1 LWEARYAYVDWAMV
15 HYDNLKTAEFKGF
28 LGNFRYGGLAL
39 YYFDP
44 REGSMAS
51 LAPEIATANRP
62 RLPRGDFAEF
72 IRNPLIVAI
81 AYYLG
86 AEAAFL
92 IGTLS
97 DKIFAPFWPPNV
109 ILFCALLI
117 TDPRRWWLLILATL
131 PAHAAAELRIG
142 MPILQLLVAFATN
155 CLVALINA
163 LAVQHLLVEPPW
175 FGSIRKATTY
185 VIVTAFLSP
194 SLCAFGGAFVQI
206 LGGGPFEQFG
216 VYWARWY
223 ASNALGSLTLAP
235 IAMIYL
241 EGVRSQLAIPV
252 FRHLEA
258 ALVAAILVA
267 VSAYA
272 FAGLPAVATGYVPS
286 LLYLPLPM
294 IIWAAVRFGAKGA
307 SGAVLVVS
315 VVLIWRTLNSPSL
328 FDVGNPEAN
337 VFAMQLF
344 LIGLSTPILLL
355 GAAIEE
361 ARRAETTIREREE
374 RISFAAATSG
384 VGLWQYEFATD
395 SLWVTE
401 SCRALLDLP
410 AEITLDLNVLLSR
423 VHPNDYQTV
432 NTALK
437 SAVRRATPLEIEFRV
452 QTGTEGEH
460 RWLSARAQ
468 PVFAKDGTPTAMT
481 GVFSDVSSRK
491 ATEAEADL
499 QRQEIAHL
507 MRVSTLGELS
517 GGLAHELTQPLTAIL
532 SNAQAGK
539 LLLDQGHTR
548 LTDFGEIFD
557 DIIAEDV
564 RAGAVIHRLRGL
576 LRKGEVKD
584 EAVNMVG
591 LVLST
596 QALMHSEFVT
606 RGICVSNDFGANV
619 PTVRGDAVQLQQIV
633 LNIFMNAMDAMEN
646 AAAEQCTIFVTVDRS
661 IDGGIELR
669 VADCGTG
676 LPPSHEKIV
685 FEPFF
690 TTKKHGLGLGLSIC
704 ASLAKRHGGTLSL
717 QNNVSVGATAI
728 LRFPPP
734 AD

>member
-1 LWEARYAYVDWAMV
+1 MV
-15 HYDNLKTAEFKGF
+15 
-28 LGNFRYGGLAL
+28 
-39 YYFDP
+39 
-44 REGSMAS
+44 S
-51 LAPEIATANRP
+51 LAPEIAITDRP
-62 RLPRGDFAEF
+62 RAPRGDFAKI
-72 IRNPLIVAI
+72 IRNPFIVAI

-86 AEAAFL
+86 AEAAFFV
-92 IGTLS
+92 GTFS
-97 DKIFAPFWPPNV
+97 DRIFAPFWPPNV
-109 ILFCALLI
+109 VLFCALLI
-117 TDPRRWWLLILATL
+117 TDRRRWWLLILATF

-155 CLVALINA
+155 CSVAVINA
-163 LAVQHLLVEPPW
+163 FAVQQLLVEPPW

-185 VIVTAFLSP
+185 IIVTAFLSP

-206 LGGGPFEQFG
+206 LGGSSFEQYG

-235 IAMIYL
+235 IAVICL
-241 EGVRSQLAIPV
+241 EGTRSWLAIPP

-258 ALVAAILVA
+258 ALGVAILVV
-267 VSAYA
+267 VSAFA
-272 FAGLPAVATGYVPS
+272 FEDLPAVATGYVPS
-286 LLYLPLPM
+286 LLYLPLPI

-328 FDVGNPEAN
+328 FNVGTPEAN

-384 VGLWQYEFATD
+384 VGLWQYEFATG

-410 AEITLDLNVLLSR
+410 SEAPLDLNILLSR
-423 VHPNDYQTV
+423 ALPSDFQTV
-432 NTALK
+432 NAAFK
-437 SAVRRATPLEIEFRV
+437 SAVRRATTLELEFRV

-468 PVFAKDGTPTAMT
+468 PVFDEDGMPMAMT

-539 LLLDQGHTR
+539 MLLDRGHKR
-548 LTDFGEIFD
+548 MTDFGEIFN
-557 DIIAEDV
+557 DIIAEDM

-584 EAVNMVG
+584 EAVDMIG

-596 QALMHSEFVT
+596 QALLHSEFVT

-619 PTVRGDAVQLQQIV
+619 PTVQGDAVQLQQIV

-646 AAAEQCTIFVTVDRS
+646 AAVERRTIFVSVDKS
-661 IDGGIELR
+661 IDGDIELR
-669 VADCGTG
+669 VTDCGTG

>member
-1 LWEARYAYVDWAMV
+1 
-15 HYDNLKTAEFKGF
+15 
-28 LGNFRYGGLAL
+28 
-39 YYFDP
+39 
-44 REGSMAS
+44 MAS
-51 LAPEIATANRP
+51 LAPEISIPSRP
-62 RLPRGDFAEF
+62 RASRDDFTKI
-72 IRNPLIVAI
+72 IRNPFIVAI

-86 AEAAFL
+86 AEASFL
-92 IGTLS
+92 VGTLS

-117 TDPRRWWLLILATL
+117 TNPRRWWLLILAAL

-155 CLVALINA
+155 CSVALINA

-206 LGGGPFEQFG
+206 LGGGSFEQYG

-235 IAMIYL
+235 IAMICL
-241 EGVRSQLAIPV
+241 EGARFQLTTPP

-258 ALVAAILVA
+258 ALGVAILVV
-267 VSAYA
+267 VSAFA
-272 FAGLPAVATGYVPS
+272 FEDLPAVATGYVPS
-286 LLYLPLPM
+286 LLYLPLPI

-315 VVLIWRTLNSPSL
+315 VVLIWRTLSSPSL

-361 ARRAETTIREREE
+361 ARRAETTTREREK

-384 VGLWQYEFATD
+384 VGLWQYEFATG

-401 SCRALLDLP
+401 SCRALLDLS
-410 AEITLDLNVLLSR
+410 AETTLDLNVLLSR
-423 VHPNDYQTV
+423 AHPKDYQTV
-432 NTALK
+432 NAALK
-437 SAVRRATPLEIEFRV
+437 SAVRRANPLEIEFRI
-452 QTGTEGEH
+452 QIGDAGEH

-468 PVFAKDGTPTAMT
+468 PVLDKDGTPTAMT

-539 LLLDQGHTR
+539 ILLDQGHR
-548 LTDFGEIFD
+548 RFTDFAEIFN
-557 DIIAEDV
+557 DIIAEDL

-584 EAVNMVG
+584 ESVDMVG

-596 QALMHSEFVT
+596 QSLLHSEFVS
-606 RGICVSNDFGANV
+606 RGICVGYDFGANT
-619 PTVRGDAVQLQQIV
+619 PTVWADAVQLQQIL

-646 AAAEQCTIFVTVDRS
+646 VPAERRTIFVALDRS
-661 IDGGIELR
+661 KDGGIELR

-676 LPPSHEKIV
+676 LPPAHEKIV

-704 ASLAKRHGGTLSL
+704 ASLAKLHGGTLSL
-717 QNNVSVGATAI
+717 QNNVSAGVTAI
-728 LRFPPP
+728 IRFPPP
-734 AD
+734 LD

>member
-1 LWEARYAYVDWAMV
+1 
-15 HYDNLKTAEFKGF
+15 
-28 LGNFRYGGLAL
+28 
-39 YYFDP
+39 
-44 REGSMAS
+44 MAS
-51 LAPEIATANRP
+51 LAPEIAITDRP
-62 RLPRGDFAEF
+62 RVPRGDFVKI
-72 IRNPLIVAI
+72 IRNPFIVAI

-109 ILFCALLI
+109 VLFCALLL
-117 TDPRRWWLLILATL
+117 TDRRRWWVLIVATL

-155 CLVALINA
+155 CSVAVINA

-194 SLCAFGGAFVQI
+194 SLCALGGAFVQI
-206 LGGGPFEQFG
+206 LGGGSFEQYG

-235 IAMIYL
+235 IAMICL
-241 EGVRSQLAIPV
+241 ETVRPQLAVPR

-258 ALVAAILVA
+258 ALVVAILVA
-267 VSAYA
+267 VSAFA
-272 FAGLPAVATGYVPS
+272 FEDLPAVATGYVPS

-328 FDVGNPEAN
+328 FDVGTPEAN

-344 LIGLSTPILLL
+344 LIGLSTPIILL

-384 VGLWQYEFATD
+384 VGLWQYEFATR

-401 SCRALLDLP
+401 SCRGLLDLP
-410 AEITLDLNVLLSR
+410 VETELDLNVLLSR
-423 VHPNDYQTV
+423 THPNDYQTV
-432 NTALK
+432 NAALK
-437 SAVRRATPLEIEFRV
+437 SAVRRATALEIEFRV
-452 QTGTEGEH
+452 QIGTGGEH

-468 PVFAKDGTPTAMT
+468 PVFDNDGAPTAMT

-539 LLLDQGHTR
+539 MLLDQGHKR
-548 LTDFGEIFD
+548 LAEFGEIFN
-557 DIIAEDV
+557 DIIAEDM

-576 LRKGEVKD
+576 LRKDEVKD
-584 EAVNMVG
+584 EAVDMVG

-596 QALMHSEFVT
+596 QALMHSELVT

-619 PTVRGDAVQLQQIV
+619 PTVRGDAVQLQQIL

-646 AAAEQCTIFVTVDRS
+646 VAPERRTIFVAVDRS
-661 IDGGIELR
+661 KDGGIELR
-669 VADCGTG
+669 VADCGMG
-676 LPPSHEKIV
+676 LPPTREKIV

-704 ASLAKRHGGTLSL
+704 ASLAKLHGGTLSL
-717 QNNVSVGATAI
+717 QNNVSAGATAI

-734 AD
+734 VD

>member
-1 LWEARYAYVDWAMV
+1 
-15 HYDNLKTAEFKGF
+15 
-28 LGNFRYGGLAL
+28 
-39 YYFDP
+39 
-44 REGSMAS
+44 MAS
-51 LAPEIATANRP
+51 LAPDIAIANHP
-62 RLPRGDFAEF
+62 RAPRGDFAKI
-72 IRNPLIVAI
+72 IRNPFVVAT

-92 IGTLS
+92 VGTLS

-109 ILFCALLI
+109 VLFCALLI

-142 MPILQLLVAFATN
+142 MPILQLFVAFATN
-155 CLVALINA
+155 CSVALINA
-163 LAVQHLLVEPPW
+163 LAVRHLLVEPPW

-185 VIVTAFLSP
+185 IIVTAFLSP
-194 SLCAFGGAFVQI
+194 SLCALGGAFVQI
-206 LGGGPFEQFG
+206 LGGGSFEQYG

-235 IAMIYL
+235 IAMICL
-241 EGVRSQLAIPV
+241 EGVKSQLAAPA

-258 ALVAAILVA
+258 ALGVAILVV
-267 VSAYA
+267 VSAFA
-272 FAGLPAVATGYVPS
+272 FEDLPAVATGYVPS
-286 LLYLPLPM
+286 LLYLPLPI

-328 FDVGNPEAN
+328 FNVGTPEAN

-384 VGLWQYEFATD
+384 VGLWQYEFATS

-401 SCRALLDLP
+401 SCRALLGLP
-410 AEITLDLNVLLSR
+410 AETVLDLNALLSR
-423 VHPNDYQTV
+423 AHPNDYQTV
-432 NTALK
+432 NAALK
-437 SAVRRATPLEIEFRV
+437 SAVRRATALEIEFRV
-452 QTGTEGEH
+452 QIGAEGDH

-468 PVFAKDGTPTAMT
+468 PVFDKDGTPTAMT

-539 LLLDQGHTR
+539 ILLDQGHKR
-548 LTDFGEIFD
+548 VADFGEIFD

-576 LRKGEVKD
+576 LRKDEAKD
-584 EAVNMVG
+584 EAVDMVG

-596 QALMHSEFVT
+596 QALMHSELVT
-606 RGICVSNDFGANV
+606 RGICVSNDFGSNIPA
-619 PTVRGDAVQLQQIV
+619 VRGDAVQLQQIL

-646 AAAEQCTIFVTVDRS
+646 AAPERRTIFVAVDRS
-661 IDGGIELR
+661 KDGGIELR
-669 VADCGTG
+669 VADCGVG
-676 LPPSHEKIV
+676 LPPSREKMV

-717 QNNVSVGATAI
+717 QNNVSAGATAI

-734 AD
+734 VD